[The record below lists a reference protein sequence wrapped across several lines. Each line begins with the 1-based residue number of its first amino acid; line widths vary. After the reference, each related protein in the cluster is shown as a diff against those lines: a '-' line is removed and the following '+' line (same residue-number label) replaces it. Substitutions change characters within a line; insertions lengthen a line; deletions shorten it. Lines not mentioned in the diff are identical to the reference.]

1 MEELNKTLKYEIKTL
16 TTKNETLF
24 KTNKNQKK
32 LINKL
37 KKIIEKQNGFLKNV
51 KLNNIEDNDWEDLD
65 LILKESDMNN

>member
-1 MEELNKTLKYEIKTL
+1 MEELNKTLKYELQTL

-24 KTNKNQKK
+24 KTSKNQKR
-32 LINKL
+32 LINRL